1 MSTLTGKLRYLGG
14 CVLKVLRGQGRACP
28 SCGGLVSEVL
38 DRKAWVLAFRRCAGC
53 QLLFRAPTTSAA
65 ENEAFYQTAYQQGFT
80 TDLPSEQELQLLLE
94 SRFEG
99 HDKNYAGY
107 IAVLRALGVPQGAR
121 EFDFGC
127 SWGYG
132 SWQLAQAGFAVEAF
146 EISRPRAEFA
156 HTRLGVQMRQPEALP
171 EGGYDVFFSAHVIEH
186 VPSVAAML
194 ELGLRLL
201 KPGGLFVCFTP
212 NGSLSFRRRNSQAW
226 HLMWGEAHPQ
236 LIDEVLLTLRW
247 PSLPLLLTSAPLHQP
262 ERPHPLA
269 EIAAWNRRAQPVV
282 STLDEVELMS
292 AVDKYLPSPL

>member
-1 MSTLTGKLRYLGG
+1 MSSLTGKLCYLGRSAFK
-14 CVLKVLRGQGRACP
+14 LLRAEGRGCP
-28 SCGGLVSEVL
+28 SCGGLESQVL

-65 ENEAFYQTAYQQGFT
+65 ENEAFYQTAYRQGFT
-80 TDLPSEQELQLLLE
+80 TDLPPEQELQRLLE

-107 IAVLRALGVPQGAR
+107 IAALRALGVPQGAR
-121 EFDFGC
+121 VFDFGC

-156 HTRLGVQMRQPEALP
+156 RTRLGVELRQPEALRD
-171 EGGYDVFFSAHVIEH
+171 GGCDVFFSAHVIEH

-194 ELGLRLL
+194 ELGMRLL

-212 NGSLSFRRRNSQAW
+212 NGSLSFRRRNPQAW

-236 LIDEVLLTLRW
+236 LIDEVFLTRYW
-247 PSLPLLLTSAPLHQP
+247 AGLPLLLTSAPLHQP

-269 EIAAWNRRAQPVV
+269 EIAAWERRARSVV
-282 STLDEVELMS
+282 ATLDEVELMF
-292 AVDKYLPSPL
+292 AAQKPPLSF

>member
-1 MSTLTGKLRYLGG
+1 MSPLTGKLRYLGRSA
-14 CVLKVLRGQGRACP
+14 LKLLRGQGKACP
-28 SCGGLVSEVL
+28 SCGGLESQVL

-53 QLLFRAPTTSAA
+53 QLLFRAPTTSAV
-65 ENEAFYQTAYQQGFT
+65 ENEAFYQTAYRQGFT
-80 TDLPSEQELQLLLE
+80 TNLPSEQELQRLLE

-107 IAVLRALGVPQGAR
+107 IAVLRALGVSQGAR
-121 EFDFGC
+121 VFDFGC

-156 HTRLGVQMRQPEALP
+156 RTRLGVELRQPEALP

-212 NGSLSFRRRNSQAW
+212 NGSLSFRRRNPQAW

-236 LIDEVLLTLRW
+236 LLDEEFLTRRCAG
-247 PSLPLLLTSAPLHQP
+247 LPLLLTSAPLHQP

-269 EIAAWNRRAQPVV
+269 KIAAWERRAQPVV
-282 STLDEVELMS
+282 ATLDEVELMF
-292 AVDKYLPSPL
+292 AAQKPPLSF